1 MMPSVAAS
9 LVSPVLVGRQAELEF
24 LAGAL
29 EDVLAGDQVTVLVG
43 GEAGVGKSRL
53 VHELIGRAHDAGA
66 RVLIGGCVELG
77 GGGIPFAPLVD
88 MIRALAGELSADRL
102 DDVLGSA
109 RPEIGRLV
117 PELGDGTHGAPVP
130 ERDPSTL
137 LELMVAMI
145 SRLAAD
151 APLML
156 VFEDLQWA
164 DGPTLDL
171 LALLVARSGSRRL
184 LLMLTAR
191 SDELHRAHPFR
202 RMAAR
207 WEQQRV
213 ARRLELERLGRREV
227 AAQIEAIVGE
237 RPDPQLVDLVFE
249 RSEGIPL
256 FVEELL
262 GAVRGGRV
270 EQDFLPPSLRDVVL
284 ARTEL
289 LSDNGQHILR
299 VVSAAARWVPDRL
312 LATVAGLSEME
323 LNAAMREAM
332 AQQLLVVDESGR
344 GYGFRHEL
352 ARAAVH
358 DDLLPGERAQLHR
371 AYAEAIE
378 RSADLAGD
386 LDASSMLAHH
396 WLAAHDL
403 PRALPASVRA
413 GRAAAAASAPS
424 AAQRHF
430 ELALE
435 LWHQVPDAEERAG
448 IDHAQLLEVAAE
460 AARRAGAV
468 ERALALA
475 DEALDELGEQGPLE
489 QRVSLLVRRAELLSD
504 LGRDDEGMAV
514 LEDAVSLL
522 PSDNRSR
529 AGAQVLTSLARAL
542 LRVEQ
547 IERSGLEARRA
558 IDAAVAV
565 GAIEPKLEAQ
575 IVLGHAMVYG
585 GDVEAGLRLMRE
597 AGEESRRAGLPW
609 LSTRAFVNLSDLELM
624 LGRYEDAVR
633 TTDEGMPMTEQAGL
647 ERTIGSFLRGNKGEA
662 LMRLGRWQE
671 AMVAAAPA
679 ADAPGVYAG
688 TLLLL
693 RAELNMLSGR
703 RPEAEVELREARR
716 QLRRSSSSQFAL
728 PLAGVEAE
736 FARSG
741 GDLEGAREIVERV
754 LTRTDI
760 GEEQRY
766 KWPVLSLAA
775 RIEAE
780 RAASAGRRGEAGGE
794 DPEARMATLRAEAES
809 MDATTAA
816 DRGHS
821 ALVAAQHA
829 RLTHED
835 EVAAWVEAVAAC
847 RAMNEPHP
855 LAYALLLH
863 AEALSVEGDRAAAS
877 GSAHEALGLARDM
890 GAAPLAEEI
899 ETLIRRARL
908 RVEEESRGAEV
919 ADEDGVP
926 PELAR
931 FGLTARESEVLNLVA
946 DGCSN
951 GQIAER
957 LFITRKTASVHV
969 SNILAKLGVATRV
982 EAAAMVHRMGL
993 VRQPDVH

>member
-1 MMPSVAAS
+1 M
-9 LVSPVLVGRQAELEF
+9 
-24 LAGAL
+24 AGAL
-29 EDVLAGDQVTVLVG
+29 GRVLGGAQVTVLVG

-53 VHELIGRAHDAGA
+53 VHELIDRARGAGT

-88 MIRALAGELSADRL
+88 MMRALAGELSADRL

-117 PELGDGTHGAPVP
+117 PELGDETPGPAVS

-137 LELMVAMI
+137 LELMVGMI
-145 SRLAAD
+145 ARLGED

-171 LALLVARSGSRRL
+171 LALLVARPGAGRL
-184 LLMLTAR
+184 LLVLTAR

-207 WEQQRV
+207 WEQQR
-213 ARRLELERLGRREV
+213 AAERLELERLGRREV
-227 AAQIEAIVGE
+227 AAQIEAILGE
-237 RPDPQLVDLVFE
+237 RPDGDLAEFIAE

-262 GAVRGGRV
+262 GAVRQGRAD
-270 EQDFLPPSLRDVVL
+270 QDFLPPSLRDVVL

-289 LSDNGQHILR
+289 LSDNGQHVLR

-312 LATVAGLSEME
+312 LATVAGLSEAD
-323 LNAAMREAM
+323 LNAALREAM
-332 AQQLLVVDESGR
+332 AQQLLVVDGSGR
-344 GYGFRHEL
+344 GYGFRHAL

-435 LWHQVPDAEERAG
+435 LWQQVPDAEERAG
-448 IDHAQLLEVAAE
+448 IDHAQLLEAAAE

-468 ERALALA
+468 DRALALV

-489 QRVSLLVRRAELLSD
+489 QRVILLVRRAELLSD
-504 LGRDDEGMAV
+504 LGRDDEGMAM
-514 LEDAVSLL
+514 LEHAVSLL
-522 PSDNRSR
+522 PPDDRSL
-529 AGAQVLTSLARAL
+529 AGAVVHTSLARSL

-547 IERSGLEARRA
+547 IERSGLQARRA
-558 IDAAVAV
+558 IDGAAAV

-575 IVLGHAMVYG
+575 IVLSHAMVYG
-585 GDVEAGLRLMRE
+585 GEEEAGLRLMRE

-609 LSTRAFVNLSDLELM
+609 LATRAFVNLSDLELM

-662 LMRLGRWQE
+662 LMRIGRWQE
-671 AMVAAAPA
+671 AMAAVAPA
-679 ADAPGVYAG
+679 ADAPGVYVG
-688 TLLLL
+688 TVLLL

-703 RPEAEVELREARR
+703 RPEAELELREARR
-716 QLRRSSSSQFAL
+716 HLRRSSSSQFAL

-741 GDLEGAREIVERV
+741 GDLKGAREIVERV

-766 KWPVLSLAA
+766 KWPVISLAA

-780 RAASAGRRGEAGGE
+780 HAVSAGGRADEG
-794 DPEARMATLRAEAES
+794 RMASLRAEAES

-816 DRGHS
+816 DRGHR

-829 RLTHED
+829 RLLHKD
-835 EVAAWVEAVAAC
+835 EAAAWSEAVAAC

-863 AEALSVEGDRAAAS
+863 AVALSAEGDRAAAS
-877 GSAHEALGLARDM
+877 GSAREALELARGM

-899 ETLIRRARL
+899 EALIRRARL
-908 RVEEESRGAEV
+908 RVEEGSDAAEV
-919 ADEDGVP
+919 ADEEGVA

-931 FGLTARESEVLNLVA
+931 LGLTARESEVLSLVA
-946 DGCSN
+946 DGFSN

-982 EAAAMVHRMGL
+982 EAAAMAHRMGL
-993 VRQPDVH
+993 LKPPAPSEVPGARDLR